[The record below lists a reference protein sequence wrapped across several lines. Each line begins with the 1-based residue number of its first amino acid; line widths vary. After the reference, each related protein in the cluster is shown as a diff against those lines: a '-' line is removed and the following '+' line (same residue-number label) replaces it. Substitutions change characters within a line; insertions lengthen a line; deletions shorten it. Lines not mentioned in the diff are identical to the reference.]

1 MSLRFQGLHAQFIE
15 DDTPEIDLEGAR
27 ECGKTWAD
35 CAKVIRTSSK
45 FPGMQ
50 WYFGRYTDQDTMTL
64 IRPVF
69 QKVLGLEGLSAEWDS
84 HESAFHFPTVSD
96 LTSKVF
102 MHGLKA
108 QNIERELSKVR
119 GLDKHAVLVDQAEEL
134 PQKISEELRF
144 AIRQPG
150 NYPRQLIFSPNPCEE
165 DHYLTDQFPEEC
177 LVDAPPSRNPFPHR
191 RYYRLSIY
199 DNAHNLQRGELA
211 KIEAMFPPTHARYKS
226 LVLGMRGVNVVG
238 VAVHSAFSRE
248 RHVQACAYDE
258 ARPILEAVQYGQHH
272 PTWLAM
278 QRTYTGGEVVLA
290 AVMGKRMSLDE
301 FLPIVK
307 AYRGQWFGHTARFQT
322 CCDPPPEEGSV
333 RFTNI
338 NMLRDHGMSPVW
350 RPNAVAPDVREAV
363 IQSLAKQMRQRD
375 GFVLNSDPDAFVM
388 VSRDVR
394 KHSNFFVDGLESA
407 YVWDDHTVSVG
418 NKQVRRPK
426 QDEWI
431 EGAQRCLENIH
442 LNFCAEE
449 LSDAARDGRDAKP
462 GMTERERKRWDALDE
477 GSRHDI
483 ERLREYA
490 AQSSGKDLDETDDSY
505 PVGDFFGSGSG
516 SASKLW

>member
-1 MSLRFQGLHAQFIE
+1 MGLQFKGLHAQFIE

-50 WYFGRYTDQDTMTL
+50 WYFGRYTDLDTMTL

-69 QKVLGLEGLSAEWDS
+69 QKVLGLEGVSAEWDS
-84 HESAFHFPTVSD
+84 QESAFHFPTVSD

-108 QNIERELSKVR
+108 QSIERELSKVR

-165 DHYLTDQFPEEC
+165 DHYLTDQFPDEC
-177 LVDAPPSRNPFPHR
+177 LYGAPASRNPFPHR

-238 VAVHSAFSRE
+238 QAVHTAFARD
-248 RHVQACAYDE
+248 RHVQACVYD
-258 ARPILEAVQYGQHH
+258 ASRPVLEAIQYGQHH

-278 QRTYTGGEVVLA
+278 QRTYVGGEVILG
-290 AVMGKRMSLDE
+290 AVMGKHMSLDE

-307 AYRGQWFGHTARFQT
+307 AYRHDWFGAAPFKT
-322 CCDPPPEEGSV
+322 CCDPPPELGSV

-338 NMLRDHGMSPVW
+338 NMLRDHGLSPVW
-350 RPNAVAPDVREAV
+350 RPNAVSPDVREAV
-363 IQSLAKQMRQRD
+363 IQSLAKQMRQPH
-375 GFVLNSDPDAFVM
+375 GFLVNSDPDRFVM

-394 KHSNFFVDGLESA
+394 KHSNFLIDGLESA
-407 YVWDDHTVSVG
+407 YVWDEHTVSVG
-418 NKQVRRPK
+418 HKRVRQPK
-426 QDEWI
+426 QDQWI

-449 LSDAARDGRDAKP
+449 LSDAARDGRDAQP
-462 GMTERERKRWDALDE
+462 GMTERERKRWEALDE
-477 GSRHDI
+477 GSRQDI
-483 ERLREYA
+483 ERLKAYA
-490 AQSSGKDLDETDDSY
+490 ADSATADLDEHDPSY

-516 SASKLW
+516 SSQKLW